1 MSNSGLLSARAG
13 DDDLAVFDGAA
24 GQVER
29 AGRCSVDTELSAQ
42 YGAGMA
48 RDGVVVSAP
57 PGTIGRTAQPD
68 EIARVVAFLCSDQ
81 ASFVT
86 GAPVVVDGGMLARL
100 M

>member
-24 GQVER
+24 PVER

-42 YGAGMA
+42 DGAGMA